1 MENPNFRAIFESL
14 RTWDQKS
21 FKKKFALSIENSKL
35 QISSLI
41 FIEQILNKKI
51 EFPSYNRL
59 DIRS

>member
-14 RTWDQKS
+14 RTWDKKS